1 VTYGVCKTPVAAG
14 PATGGY
20 KYDVVPGDPDH
31 SILTHRIE
39 STQLGILMPPL
50 GRSVVDTDGVAL
62 VGEWISGLSG
72 SCP

>member
-1 VTYGVCKTPVAAG
+1 VCKPPVAAG

-20 KYDVVPGDPDH
+20 LYDIVPGDPDH

-39 STQLGILMPPL
+39 STQPGILMPPL
-50 GRSVVDTDGVAL
+50 GRSVVDQAGVAL
-62 VGEWISGLSG
+62 VADWISGISG